1 MSWSGLEVIGLI
13 VTVYVMWCIVGAV
26 WNLLYTCYI
35 GSALGRAIDVRR
47 LGSWAVVTGA
57 TDGLGR
63 AYVDEM
69 ARKGLNVVLISRSLF
84 KLQNVAR
91 EVEKQHGVKTR
102 VIDVDFTEDDHIYEK
117 IGVQLQ
123 DLDVG
128 VLINNV
134 GMSYSYPEFL
144 SYLPDAGAF
153 CTRLM
158 HCNILSVTGMT
169 LLLLPK
175 MAEKRKGLILN
186 VSSASAVLPS
196 PLLTMYSSCKAF
208 VEKFSRDLSLE
219 CQHLGV
225 TVQCVLPG
233 FVATNMSRFKSS
245 LTVPSPKQFVRGHMN
260 TLGLEA
266 SSPGYWVHKI
276 QIGLY
281 NLGLLF
287 VRPIVERLAWY
298 GLFSI
303 RTRAVRRQ
311 QRLKASAESL
321 DKFNHNAMIMQSK
334 LADVTRN

>member
-1 MSWSGLEVIGLI
+1 MSGLELVGLFFCFYLLWTI
-13 VTVYVMWCIVGAV
+13 LSAAF
-26 WNLLYTCYI
+26 NLFYTCYL
-35 GSALGRAIDVRR
+35 GNALGRSINVKK
-47 LGSWAVVTGA
+47 LGDWAVVTGA
-57 TDGLGR
+57 TDGLGK
-63 AYVDEM
+63 AYAEEF
-69 ARKGLNVVLISRSLF
+69 ARRGLNIVLISRSLF

-91 EVEKQHGVKTR
+91 EIESDYGVKTR
-102 VIDVDFTEDDHIYEK
+102 VIDVDFTGGKEIYER
-117 IGVQLQ
+117 IGAQLQ

-128 VLINNV
+128 VLVNNV
-134 GMSYSYPEFL
+134 GMSYSYPEFF
-144 SYLPDAGAF
+144 SYLPDAPAF

-169 LLLLPK
+169 LLVLPK
-175 MAEKRKGLILN
+175 MSEKRKGLILN

-196 PLLTMYSSCKAF
+196 PLLSMYSSTKAF

-219 CQHLGV
+219 TQHYGV
-225 TVQCVLPG
+225 TVQCVLPS

-245 LTVPSPKQFVRGHMN
+245 LTVPSPNQFVRGHMN
-260 TLGLEA
+260 TLGLEV

-281 NLGLLF
+281 NIGLTF

-311 QRLKASAESL
+311 QRLKMMDANSEKSRNAEL
-321 DKFNHNAMIMQSK
+321 IQSH
-334 LADVTRN
+334 

>member
-1 MSWSGLEVIGLI
+1 MSWSALEVIGLI
-13 VTVYVMWCIVGAV
+13 VTIYVLWWFVSAV

-35 GSALGRAIDVRR
+35 GSALGRSINVRK

-63 AYVDEM
+63 AYVEEL

-91 EVEKQHGVKTR
+91 EIESQYGVKTR
-102 VIDVDFTEDDHIYEK
+102 VIDVDFTEDDTIYRK
-117 IGVQLQ
+117 IGAQLQ
-123 DLDVG
+123 DLDIG

-134 GMSYSYPEFL
+134 GMSYAYPEFL
-144 SYLPDAGAF
+144 SYLPDASAF

-169 LLLLPK
+169 LLLLPR

-219 CQHLGV
+219 CAHLGV

-245 LTVPSPKQFVRGHMN
+245 LTVPSPTQFVRGHMN
-260 TLGLEA
+260 TLGLEC

-281 NLGLLF
+281 HLGLMF

-311 QRLKASAESL
+311 QRLSKVQDNSQDLKS
-321 DKFNHNAMIMQSK
+321 NRNAKEAIKS
-334 LADVTRN
+334 